1 MKKFLKNEK
10 FTIISF
16 SILMIWGVFALLS
29 CKNDNLLSDDP
40 LILYFHL
47 FADKNL
53 YYLEILAPIF
63 IFVPAIYQFHKEI
76 STGFIKNSLTRIE
89 YKKYLIKHYILA
101 LKKVWILPAF
111 CILMLLFC
119 CIYLK
124 NFNFGSGVE
133 YYGYL
138 TGSPDP
144 KYATCLL
151 EFILV
156 YIINLAFHSI
166 LYVNIGMLYCKKY
179 SNFLVNLILSYLT
192 FIALDIFM
200 EVFVGNLLL
209 AKILNIH
216 NITDSLNLFNFWT
229 YYNVKS
235 LPFSIIYSVA
245 LCVFSV
251 IILIFIYKNKE
262 GVLIESEK

>member
-1 MKKFLKNEK
+1 MKKFLKKEK

-16 SILMIWGVFALLS
+16 FVLMVWGISALIS
-29 CKNDNLLSDDP
+29 CKGDMLVSDDP
-40 LILYFHL
+40 LILYYHL

-76 STGFIKNSLTRIE
+76 STGFIKNSLTRME
-89 YKKYLIKHYILA
+89 YKKYLIKHYINA
-101 LKKVWILPAF
+101 IKKVWILPVF
-111 CILMLLFC
+111 CLLMLLFC

-124 NFNFGSGVE
+124 SFNFGSGIE
-133 YYGYL
+133 FYGYL

-144 KYATCLL
+144 KYATYL
-151 EFILV
+151 FGFMSV
-156 YIINLAFHSI
+156 YVINLALQSI
-166 LYVNIGMLYCKKY
+166 LYVNLGLLYCKKY
-179 SNFLVNLILSYLT
+179 SNFLINLILSYLS
-192 FIALDIFM
+192 FIALDIIV

-209 AKILNIH
+209 ARILNIH

-229 YYNVKS
+229 YYNVIS
-235 LPFSIIYSVA
+235 LPFSIIYSLILVV
-245 LCVFSV
+245 LSFLT
-251 IILIFIYKNKE
+251 LIFIYKNKE